1 MEADQI
7 TRKAKSNLAFAL
19 RVLPAGRR
27 EDMVLFYA
35 FCRTLDDLADQLDQS
50 PDWRREQLCAWRDGL
65 MGGFSS
71 PNSLQSQVEEMIE
84 RCELPRELLA
94 AIAEGCL
101 MDLGP
106 VRYRTWENLSEYIWK
121 VSCAVGLVSIRLFG
135 CVDPKSEAYA
145 VALGHALQLT
155 NIMRDVREDYEN
167 GARIYLPQEDLE
179 RFGYEEKDVAQRCE
193 DRRFQALME
202 VQAERALR
210 YFREAAELMPEVDRK
225 ALLPARIMAAVYES
239 LLHAMIRDGF
249 GVFRKRYKVS
259 LLRKLWIVVRYGLF
273 G

>member
-1 MEADQI
+1 
-7 TRKAKSNLAFAL
+7 
-19 RVLPAGRR
+19 
-27 EDMVLFYA
+27 
-35 FCRTLDDLADQLDQS
+35 
-50 PDWRREQLCAWRDGL
+50 
-65 MGGFSS
+65 
-71 PNSLQSQVEEMIE
+71 
-84 RCELPRELLA
+84 
-94 AIAEGCL
+94 

-179 RFGYEEKDVAQRCE
+179 RFGYEEKDVAERCE
-193 DRRFQALME
+193 DSRFQALME

-225 ALLPARIMAAVYES
+225 ALLPARIMGAVYES

-259 LLRKLWIVVRYGLF
+259 LLRKLWIVVRYGLL